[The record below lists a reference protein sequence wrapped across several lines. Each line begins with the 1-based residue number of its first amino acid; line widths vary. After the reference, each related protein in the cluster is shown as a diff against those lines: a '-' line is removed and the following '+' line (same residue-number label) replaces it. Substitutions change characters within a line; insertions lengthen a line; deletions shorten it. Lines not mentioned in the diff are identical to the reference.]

1 MNLNFTI
8 CSPFHRIIWG
18 SFFSFSVLFP
28 WVHLFPRYMRH
39 AFSLLTPVASR
50 LRCMTGNGP
59 RRVAALGGCLGLLL
73 GGSLLAGCDS
83 DSANFAVFWHVNVGD
98 PNFASPSPGPLPSS
112 PPAPADSLHTFSLY
126 FIAFFLPSCVGLRYS
141 GSPPGRLAGSRSPVD
156 STEKS
161 CFLPLYLP
169 AADVSS
175 TSHCQV
181 TLFGSIVFSNAHS
194 GLTKHDVPTAFPRMF
209 YTGEDTP

>member
-1 MNLNFTI
+1 M
-8 CSPFHRIIWG
+8 
-18 SFFSFSVLFP
+18 V
-28 WVHLFPRYMRH
+28 
-39 AFSLLTPVASR
+39 
-50 LRCMTGNGP
+50 
-59 RRVAALGGCLGLLL
+59 ALGCCSVDLC
-73 GGSLLAGCDS
+73 LLAAIRIRLISLFSGNAMS
-83 DSANFAVFWHVNVGD
+83 TSATLIL
-98 PNFASPSPGPLPSS
+98 PSPGPLPSS
-112 PPAPADSLHTFSLY
+112 PPAPADSLHIFSLY

>member
-1 MNLNFTI
+1 M
-8 CSPFHRIIWG
+8 
-18 SFFSFSVLFP
+18 
-28 WVHLFPRYMRH
+28 
-39 AFSLLTPVASR
+39 
-50 LRCMTGNGP
+50 
-59 RRVAALGGCLGLLL
+59 AALGCCSVGFCLLAASRIRLISLFSGMSTSANLILLL
-73 GGSLLAGCDS
+73 RHPVPC
-83 DSANFAVFWHVNVGD
+83 
-98 PNFASPSPGPLPSS
+98 LPSS

-141 GSPPGRLAGSRSPVD
+141 GSPPGRLAGSRSPAD